1 MAVKVKTSSVA
12 AEKWD
17 RNAAQAVQAYGD
29 EAVASAERWAS
40 NTAGAAD
47 NFRQSIQA
55 SGISDRFRK
64 GVQRAGAAKYARKIQ
79 DVARD
84 RYGPGITAAKTDY
97 QSNVEPFL
105 ATIGALTLPGRKPR
119 GDPGN
124 LRRVETINVA
134 LHAKRLALLGSA
146 S

>member
-1 MAVKVKTSSVA
+1 MALKVKTSSVA

-17 RNAAQAVQAYGD
+17 RNAAMAVQAYGD
-29 EAVASAERWAS
+29 EAVASAATWAS
-40 NTAGAAD
+40 NTAAASD
-47 NFRQSIQA
+47 NFRQAIQA
-55 SGISDRFRK
+55 AGIADRFRK
-64 GVQRAGAAKYARKIQ
+64 GVQRAGAAKYSRKIT

-97 QSNVEPFL
+97 QANVEPFL
-105 ATIGALTLPGRKPR
+105 ATIAALTLPGRKPR

-134 LHAKRLALLGSA
+134 LHSKRLALLGTA

>member
-1 MAVKVKTSSVA
+1 MAVKVKPGSSA

-17 RNAAQAVQAYGD
+17 RNATNATEAYAA
-29 EAVASAERWAS
+29 EAGASGERWAS
-40 NTAGAAD
+40 ATVGAAD
-47 NFRQSIQA
+47 NFRASIQA
-55 SGISDRFRK
+55 SGIADRFRK
-64 GVQRAGAAKYARKIQ
+64 GVQRAGAAKYTRKIEA
-79 DVARD
+79 VARD
-84 RYGPGITAAKTDY
+84 RYAPGITAAKADY
-97 QSNVEPFL
+97 QANVEPFL
-105 ATIGALTLPGRKPR
+105 STISALTLPGRKPR

>member
-1 MAVKVKTSSVA
+1 MATKVKSGVSS

-17 RNAAQAVQAYGD
+17 RNASQAASSYAE
-29 EAVASAERWAS
+29 EAAGSAERWATNAAAS
-40 NTAGAAD
+40 AD
-47 NFRQSIQA
+47 NFRAAIQQ

-64 GVQRAGAAKYARKIQ
+64 GVQKAGAAKYARKIQ
-79 DVARD
+79 DVAKD
-84 RYGPGITAAKTDY
+84 RYAPGISAAKTDY
-97 QSNVEPFL
+97 QQNVEPFL
-105 ATIGALTLPGRKPR
+105 STIAGLTLPGRKPR

-146 S
+146 A